1 MSLLLPFLK
10 MEKCVFPFFFFNFP
24 KFLWTA
30 YICFL
35 SPQNTLRQ
43 INAQLILKTFSFIFI
58 AKTDVFSLLEARS
71 EVFESMVEYLTDD
84 FCPHVSLVW
93 I

>member
-1 MSLLLPFLK
+1 M
-10 MEKCVFPFFFFNFP
+10 FPFSP
-24 KFLWTA
+24 KHIEANKCPIDFKDFLFHI
-30 YICFL
+30 YCKDRF
-35 SPQNTLRQ
+35 
-43 INAQLILKTFSFIFI
+43 
-58 AKTDVFSLLEARS
+58 FSLLEARS